1 VQALTATE
9 PVAVLTGCAVFT
21 ASAFFFTQERKYVVE
36 ATSSLTPEVRRD
48 VFESFEDYWVKNGYT
63 PLFPRREVLSRSATF
78 RIPPIGSGREGWA
91 QFADLLKITQ
101 TEGQDMV
108 LEVLRY
114 TVLPTD
120 FSESELSNFVTQVE
134 ATIREASGHQVRLRL
149 LRTGT

>member
-1 VQALTATE
+1 V
-9 PVAVLTGCAVFT
+9 
-21 ASAFFFTQERKYVVE
+21 
-36 ATSSLTPEVRRD
+36 
-48 VFESFEDYWVKNGYT
+48 N
-63 PLFPRREVLSRSATF
+63 
-78 RIPPIGSGREGWA
+78 GWA

-134 ATIREASGHQVRLRL
+134 ATI
-149 LRTGT
+149 